1 MGGKHGV
8 HFSVYKCLY
17 CDGWHC
23 GKNNE
28 NKIKSDAIEGTT
40 PISPLS
46 IYYEPENTITYGWAG
61 RAKSMSEILLAM
73 SVEDKDQER
82 NKNNIYDALLQ
93 FFLTYSEFRD
103 RLMAEPESAV
113 ERKELRL
120 SKLPQRIA
128 DLYYNQLS
136 AFRREAVKVISAK
149 PKAFMSFFVE
159 AVQKD
164 SKMDA
169 IELRITG
176 GRASKL
182 VKTLSVFNSNKK
194 QLAKYI
200 LGWYECGRLKATSA
214 TDSPNLLTPATFIGF
229 SGKSATGES
238 FALCPETFEEGY
250 VVVKCDNWSGRCE
263 PEVIESRCSGVK
275 VERVNKDTIVLS
287 LDRSFVKESLVFG
300 SNTVPTSKTGEYV
313 IAISEAGEFD
323 VEIFYRKTL
332 DAPES
337 EDIRVFAYNFCC
349 K

>member
-1 MGGKHGV
+1 M
-8 HFSVYKCLY
+8 
-17 CDGWHC
+17 
-23 GKNNE
+23 
-28 NKIKSDAIEGTT
+28 
-40 PISPLS
+40 
-46 IYYEPENTITYGWAG
+46 
-61 RAKSMSEILLAM
+61 LLGM
-73 SVEDKDQER
+73 SVEDKDMER
-82 NKNNIYDALLQ
+82 NRNNICDALLQ
-93 FFLTYSEFRD
+93 LFLACSEFRD
-103 RLMAEPESAV
+103 RLMAEPESAL

-149 PKAFMSFFVE
+149 PKAFMSFFVD

-169 IELRITG
+169 TELRITG

-182 VKTLSVFNSNKK
+182 VKTLSVFSSNKK
-194 QLAKYI
+194 LLAKYI
-200 LGWYECGRLKATSA
+200 LGWYECGRLNATSS
-214 TDSPNLLTPATFIGF
+214 TGTPDLLTPVTFIGF
-229 SGKSATGES
+229 SGESATGES
-238 FALCPETFEEGY
+238 FALCPETFEDSY
-250 VVVKCDNWSGRCE
+250 VVVKCDKWSGRCE

-275 VERVNKDTIVLS
+275 VEQVHKDTIVLS
-287 LDRSFVKESLVFG
+287 IDRSLVKESLVFG
-300 SNTVPTSKTGEYV
+300 SNTVPTSKTGKYV